1 MRALIAW
8 CVHGGGVTPGSVFH
22 LQKVLGHSILTTLGL
37 PLTRAL
43 PKIPY
48 PDHCRTSPDDNRDLS
63 HWPAGEDRVQD
74 EGNGDKRKRHR
85 TDQRG
90 CGPAQAREI
99 EKPEEHR
106 QAPVKRRFPGSV
118 ANHQRDDMAMGIE

>member
-1 MRALIAW
+1 MKLAKSSRPLPALR
-8 CVHGGGVTPGSVFH
+8 
-22 LQKVLGHSILTTLGL
+22 TLNPRIERGRRN
-37 PLTRAL
+37 PPAPVLTRAL

-74 EGNGDKRKRHR
+74 EGNGDQHKRYR
-85 TDQRG
+85 TDQGR
-90 CGPAQAREI
+90 CAPARAREI

-106 QAPVKRRFPGSV
+106 QAPVKRRFPGGV
-118 ANHQRDDMAMGIE
+118 ANHRRDDMAMGIE